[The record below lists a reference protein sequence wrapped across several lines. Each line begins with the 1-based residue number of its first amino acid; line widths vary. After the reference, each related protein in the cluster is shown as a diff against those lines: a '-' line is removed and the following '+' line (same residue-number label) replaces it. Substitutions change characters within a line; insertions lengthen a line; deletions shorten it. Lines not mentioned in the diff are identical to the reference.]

1 MVHERFCPPRR
12 LRDAENLAKRK
23 RPEYRTT
30 YHHAHMSEHLLDK
43 LAPLRLVKR
52 SVKAEDAPRALQ
64 AISSHLQLVHG
75 VDILDVEL
83 HARAVRRFCC
93 PHIQVFMPSCL
104 EVQSVVTVVKVSK
117 FRQE

>member
-1 MVHERFCPPRR
+1 MVHKRFCPPRR

-52 SVKAEDAPRALQ
+52 SVKAEDSPRALQ
-64 AISSHLQLVHG
+64 AISSHLQLIHG
-75 VDILDVEL
+75 MDVLDVEL
-83 HARAVRRFCC
+83 HARAIRRFCC
-93 PHIQVFMPSCL
+93 PHVQVFMTPRL
-104 EVQSVVTVVKVSK
+104 KIQSVIAIVEVCE
-117 FRQE
+117 FW